1 MARFEGA
8 AAHSAQ
14 HLRSVARV
22 LESSVPLLTPTERK
36 EAAST
41 LNFAVDASV
50 ALTKFLGD
58 APAEDILRCG
68 CVGCEHIKAHLAA
81 LRKVAHR

>member
-8 AAHSAQ
+8 AAHSPS

-22 LESSVPLLTPTERK
+22 IESSVPLLTPTERK
-36 EAAST
+36 EAAAT
-41 LNFAVDASV
+41 LHFAIDASES
-50 ALTKFLGD
+50 LTKFLSE
-58 APAEDILRCG
+58 APAESILRCG
-68 CVGCEHIKAHLAA
+68 CAGCEHIKANLER